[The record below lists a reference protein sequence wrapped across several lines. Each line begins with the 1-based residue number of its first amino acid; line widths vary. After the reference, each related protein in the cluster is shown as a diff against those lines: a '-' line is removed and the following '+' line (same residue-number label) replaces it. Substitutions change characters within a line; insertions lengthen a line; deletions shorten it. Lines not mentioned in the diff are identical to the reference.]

1 MWLYLSLISAIFT
14 GFTAIVMKKC
24 SKDNLSIRLSLLGLL
39 IGNIAYVIIGAFTT
53 DVIQNF
59 NIWNL
64 IKIAPLSIIQSIG
77 YICAILSVK
86 YASVST
92 VSPIRK
98 GNTVITLLLGVLIL
112 KDKFT
117 ILQLIASA
125 ILIILTILL
134 SKTQKDTS
142 SISESKGILYAY
154 GFVFFNGIA
163 GFLNKVYINIFGNPL
178 IVVFYYG
185 LVIVL
190 GVILYC
196 LITKKWNY
204 INLKQVNYKGLFL
217 FHSALDLGAN
227 LCSRFSLINGQV
239 STVSVITSSSI
250 VITILASKFILKEKI
265 TWKKYL
271 MIIGVFL
278 CVITLA
284 VTKN

>member
-1 MWLYLSLISAIFT
+1 MWLYLSLISATFT

-77 YICAILSVK
+77 YICAVLSVK

-117 ILQLIASA
+117 LLQLIASV

-142 SISESKGILYAY
+142 SISERKGILYAY

-217 FHSALDLGAN
+217 LHSALDLGAN

-271 MIIGVFL
+271 MILGVFL

>member
-14 GFTAIVMKKC
+14 GFTVIVMKKC

-39 IGNIAYVIIGAFTT
+39 IGNIAYVIIGALST
-53 DVIQNF
+53 DVIKNF
-59 NIWNL
+59 DIWNL

-117 ILQLIASA
+117 LLQLIAST

-134 SKTQKDTS
+134 SKKQKDTS
-142 SISESKGILYAY
+142 SIQESKGILYAY
-154 GFVFFNGIA
+154 GFVLFNGIA

-196 LITKKWNY
+196 LIAKKWNY

-217 FHSALDLGAN
+217 FHAVLDLGAN

-250 VITILASKFILKEKI
+250 VITILVSKFILKEEI

-271 MIIGVFL
+271 MIIGVFI

-284 VTKN
+284 ISKN